1 MVLELL
7 LLVEVVV
14 PVVVRALVEVE
25 VVKVEKVV
33 AYERNQIVINNM
45 SIW

>member
-7 LLVEVVV
+7 VVVVV
-14 PVVVRALVEVE
+14 PVVVRTLVEVV

-33 AYERNQIVINNM
+33 AYERNQIVVKNM
-45 SIW
+45 SI